1 MQTRGTRRDTL
12 ETEAATP
19 IWISRRTRKAVMV
32 AGVAALALLLWRV
45 PALVSLSVGSV
56 ALAVALAF
64 PVRTFSRVMPRRAA
78 IAFTILLA
86 VALLVLAITVFVPVI
101 ANQLGALVAAV
112 PGIARQLGDRVPSM
126 LDWLAARGLSL
137 GSPDH
142 VLAETQ
148 QRLLAAVQQFAGR
161 LLGGLGQVV
170 SGVAGVVVALLGIV
184 LVAVYLL
191 VDGRRIQATL
201 LRAAPHRYRRD
212 VRALWDALG
221 TTLSRYLGGLA
232 LAMAI
237 EGALAAIAFHVL
249 GVPYAFLL
257 GAWVSVTAVIPYVG
271 AWLGYTPGILLA
283 LAISPT
289 RALAAVVASMS
300 INLVVGNVISPRIQ
314 GQAVRV
320 HPMLIFFAVVAGGEL
335 FGVPGVVLAVPSMA
349 VLRVLYDF
357 LRARVRVVDEP
368 PATNE
373 PTGYAVAS
381 PPEARPRALA
391 AAGRS

>member
-19 IWISRRTRKAVMV
+19 IWISRRTRQAVMI
-32 AGVAALALLLWRV
+32 AGVVALALLLWRV

-86 VALLVLAITVFVPVI
+86 VALLVVAITVLVPVI
-101 ANQLGALVAAV
+101 ANQLGALVTAV
-112 PGIARQLGDRVPSM
+112 PGIARQLDDRVPST
-126 LDWLAARGLSL
+126 LDWLAARRLL
-137 GSPDH
+137 PGSPTS
-142 VLAETQ
+142 VLADMQ

-161 LLGGLGQVV
+161 LLGGLGQVM

-191 VDGRRIQATL
+191 VDARRIQATL

-289 RALAAVVASMS
+289 RAVAAVVASMS

-357 LRARVRVVDEP
+357 LRVRVRVADDT
-368 PATNE
+368 PATND
-373 PTGYAVAS
+373 PTASAVAS
-381 PPEARPRALA
+381 PPEARPRALTA
-391 AAGRS
+391 LGRS

>member
-19 IWISRRTRKAVMV
+19 IWISRRTRHAVMS
-32 AGVAALALLLWRV
+32 ASVAALALLLWRV

-86 VALLVLAITVFVPVI
+86 VALLVVAITVLVPVI
-101 ANQLGALVAAV
+101 ANQLGALVTAV
-112 PGIARQLGDRVPSM
+112 PGIARQLDDRVPST
-126 LDWLAARGLSL
+126 LDWLAARRLL
-137 GSPDH
+137 PGSPTS
-142 VLAETQ
+142 VLADMQ

-161 LLGGLGQVV
+161 LLGGLGQVM

-191 VDGRRIQATL
+191 VDARRIQATL

-237 EGALAAIAFHVL
+237 EGALRRSRSTCSACPMRSCSA
-249 GVPYAFLL
+249 
-257 GAWVSVTAVIPYVG
+257 
-271 AWLGYTPGILLA
+271 PG
-283 LAISPT
+283 
-289 RALAAVVASMS
+289 
-300 INLVVGNVISPRIQ
+300 
-314 GQAVRV
+314 
-320 HPMLIFFAVVAGGEL
+320 
-335 FGVPGVVLAVPSMA
+335 
-349 VLRVLYDF
+349 
-357 LRARVRVVDEP
+357 
-368 PATNE
+368 
-373 PTGYAVAS
+373 
-381 PPEARPRALA
+381 
-391 AAGRS
+391 